1 MTADSGIATVERADR
16 ARGVADVC
24 APHWCHWIAV
34 TFQGPSSGPELK
46 HRGILEA
53 KSDEVKKTKKKNN
66 ACVRIRPR
74 TCVGEWHEIR
84 IIPHSVPVAKQ
95 TGCNVCEMTFALPEE
110 FRRFTE
116 LGLRIQS
123 GGEEGSRARAERER
137 ASHEVGKQKERS
149 GQVDGGNK
157 KKTWHQ
163 MEGHEA
169 QTPPGNWTNQLS
181 STLKKV
187 RKSTE
192 RACTLFHHGM
202 REFQANRLKKKKKKR
217 SVSLFTPER

>member
-1 MTADSGIATVERADR
+1 M
-16 ARGVADVC
+16 
-24 APHWCHWIAV
+24 
-34 TFQGPSSGPELK
+34 
-46 HRGILEA
+46 
-53 KSDEVKKTKKKNN
+53 
-66 ACVRIRPR
+66 
-74 TCVGEWHEIR
+74 
-84 IIPHSVPVAKQ
+84 AKQ
-95 TGCNVCEMTFALPEE
+95 TGCYVCEMTFALPEE

-202 REFQANRLKKKKKKR
+202 REFQANRLKKKKKKVCLTLYSR
-217 SVSLFTPER
+217 EVKTISSSIPPSLLLQILIGESPSPLSASCYKVRILC